1 MPTFQ
6 IQVEANLTLRSDSG
20 IGASSTGEQISANHH
35 QCYHLSTNF
44 SFDSNR
50 VDLMP
55 ANERDERLARA
66 LFADVQ
72 VLSNIKIPCP
82 IEYNSS
88 VFIVHKYRV
97 FQKRR
102 QK

>member
-1 MPTFQ
+1 
-6 IQVEANLTLRSDSG
+6 
-20 IGASSTGEQISANHH
+20 
-35 QCYHLSTNF
+35 
-44 SFDSNR
+44 
-50 VDLMP
+50 MP